1 MKISIV
7 TPSLDQGRYL
17 CEALESVRAQGHT
30 SVQHLVMD
38 GGSTD
43 GTIQLLQ
50 SLDGAEE
57 WNYLRWRSQ
66 PDEGQS
72 EALNRGF
79 SEVTGEIV
87 GWLNSDDRYRAG
99 CFDHIVKAFSENPDA
114 DVLYGDFTVMDQE
127 GATLQVRREIG
138 FNRFILLYHR
148 VSYIPTPATFFRRR
162 VFDDGNRLRPDLHY
176 AMDYEFFLRLAAAGY
191 TIRHIPQVL
200 ADFRMHPES
209 KSCSGVI
216 LQARE
221 KRQIM
226 AAASPVARRIQ
237 SPILRQAAFFGLQC
251 AAGSMRYFEKLL
263 RGYYFRRP
271 IQRRGVR
278 ETVPP
283 TA

>member
-7 TPSLDQGRYL
+7 TPSLNQGRYFY
-17 CEALESVRAQGHT
+17 EALESVRAQGHT
-30 SVQHLVMD
+30 RVEHIVMD

-50 SLDGAEE
+50 SLDGRDEYE
-57 WNYLRWRSQ
+57 YLNWRSQ
-66 PDEGQS
+66 SDGGQS

-99 CFDHIVKAFSENPDA
+99 CFDYIVKAFDENPDV
-114 DVLYGDFTVMDQE
+114 DVFYGDFTVIDQQ
-127 GATLQVRREIG
+127 GATLQVRREIS

-176 AMDYEFFLRLAAAGY
+176 AMDYEFFLRLADQGY
-191 TIRHIPQVL
+191 TIRHMPQLL
-200 ADFRMHPES
+200 ADFRMHPDS
-209 KSCSGVI
+209 KSCSRE
-216 LQARE
+216 LMQARE

-226 AAASPVARRIQ
+226 ASASPITRRIQ
-237 SPILRQAAFFGLQC
+237 SPLLRRAAFFATRW
-251 AAGSMRYFEKLL
+251 AAASMRYLEKLL
-263 RGYYFRRP
+263 RGYYFHGP
-271 IQRRGVR
+271 GKRRGVR
-278 ETVPP
+278 GAVPSTV
-283 TA
+283 

>member
-7 TPSLDQGRYL
+7 TPSLNQGRYL
-17 CEALESVRAQGHT
+17 YEALESVRAQGH
-30 SVQHLVMD
+30 VRVEHLVMD

-50 SLDGAEE
+50 SLDGREE
-57 WNYLRWRSQ
+57 WEYLNWRSQ
-66 PDEGQS
+66 SDGGQS

-99 CFDHIVKAFSENPDA
+99 CFDHILKAFAENPDV
-114 DVLYGDFTVMDQE
+114 DVFYGDFTVMDEE
-127 GATLQVRREIG
+127 GVTLQVRREIA

-176 AMDYEFFLRLAAAGY
+176 AMDYEFFLRLADVGY
-191 TIRHIPQVL
+191 TIRHIPHVL

-209 KSCSGVI
+209 KSCSRELV
-216 LQARE
+216 QARE

-226 AAASPVARRIQ
+226 SSASPITRRIQ
-237 SPILRQAAFFGLQC
+237 SPLLRRAAFFGMQS
-251 AAGSMRYFEKLL
+251 AAASMRYLEKLL
-263 RGYYFRRP
+263 RGYYFRGP
-271 IQRRGVR
+271 VQRGGVR
-278 ETVPP
+278 EVVPP